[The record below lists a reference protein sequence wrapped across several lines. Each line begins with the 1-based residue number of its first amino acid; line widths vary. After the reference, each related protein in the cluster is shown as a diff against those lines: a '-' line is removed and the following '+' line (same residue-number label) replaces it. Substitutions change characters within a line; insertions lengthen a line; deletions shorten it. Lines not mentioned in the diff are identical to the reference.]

1 MQNDLSRLSIG
12 KAAKFLGVSIDT
24 LRRWERKGTIES
36 HRSPGGHRYFQ
47 KEELQKVFGKK
58 YQRVITPK
66 ESPPQPNPESALKRQ
81 TTPASTQ
88 RKLDTQRILLI
99 FFIIFVLVDIV
110 LVGAYFILT
119 RQPIFP
125 IP

>member
-36 HRSPGGHRYFQ
+36 HRSPGGHRYFL
-47 KEELQKVFGKK
+47 KDELQKVFGKK
-58 YQRVITPK
+58 YQRIP
-66 ESPPQPNPESALKRQ
+66 SPQPNPESVLKRQ
-81 TTPASTQ
+81 ITPVRTA
-88 RKLDTQRILLI
+88 RKIDIQRILLI
-99 FFIIFVLVDIV
+99 FFIIFILVDVV

-119 RQPIFP
+119 RQTIFP